1 MNARSP
7 EMRKVV
13 HTKRAPFAAAA
24 LLIAVALPVTVLL
37 SREGEPAAPP
47 TQRKLAIAV
56 DMAAAP
62 ADVMPG
68 VLDAASDG
76 EWTGD
81 AAQSASMVL
90 VGSLLIGIGSIVRR
104 AL

>member
-1 MNARSP
+1 MTDRSP
-7 EMRKVV
+7 QMRKVV
-13 HTKRAPFAAAA
+13 HTQRLPLVLLA
-24 LLIAVALPVTVLL
+24 LLIAVALPVTVLF
-37 SREGEPAAPP
+37 SREGDPLVPAPH
-47 TQRKLAIAV
+47 RELAIAADV
-56 DMAAAP
+56 AAAP
-62 ADVMPG
+62 ADVMDVAP
-68 VLDAASDG
+68 VV